1 MTGLTGDDLVQIK
14 EIEFLKSRYCRAI
27 DNKGWDRLPEM
38 FVPEARFEGFGKGTI
53 TPTSDFVT
61 HIAKL
66 LEGAVTVH
74 HLQHH
79 EIRIVGP
86 SEARG
91 VWCMEDYNEW
101 PSPGVL
107 RHVPAATGFR
117 GYGFYEE
124 RYRQVEGR
132 WRIEFMRLT
141 RIRFDPVIRSAGDG
155 INPFE
160 RRGLISPSFDWLDE
174 PAASA

>member
-1 MTGLTGDDLVQIK
+1 MTRLTGDDLAHIK

-27 DNKGWDRLPEM
+27 DNKEWDRLPDM
-38 FVPEARFEGFGKGTI
+38 FVADARFEGFGKGTI

-79 EIRIVGP
+79 EIRIVGA

-91 VWCMEDYNEW
+91 VWSMEDYNEW
-101 PSPGVL
+101 PAAGVL
-107 RHVPAATGFR
+107 RNVPSATGFR
-117 GYGFYEE
+117 GYGYYEE
-124 RYRQVEGR
+124 LYRRVEGR
-132 WRIEFMRLT
+132 WRIASMRLT
-141 RIRFDPVIRSAGDG
+141 RIRFDPVIRNAADC

-160 RRGLISPSFDWLDE
+160 RRGLISPSFDWVDE
-174 PAASA
+174 SAASA